1 MLKRHTIKDHL
12 RETHLFNGRA
22 GAALIVIL
30 ILATSLVARLFY
42 LQIFSH
48 EHFTT
53 LSQKNRVS
61 LVALPPTR
69 GLIYDRNG
77 VLLAQ
82 NLPSFSLEV
91 IPEQVSDIDATL
103 NELNKIIEI
112 SDYDRKRFK
121 KLLQKKRRFE
131 SVPLRFRLSEE
142 EVAKFANDRFRFPGV
157 DIEARLV
164 RDYPKGARAVHLIGY
179 VGRINEEEL
188 QTLDA
193 SVYSGISHIGKTGIE
208 KAYEDVLHGKAGFKQ
223 VEINALGRSLRTL
236 EATVPT
242 PGKNLYLTIDS
253 ALQAAAEDAF
263 GDRRGALVAID
274 PSNGDVLALVSAP
287 TFDPNPFVNGIET
300 EEYMALEKSTNRPL
314 FNRALRG
321 QYPPGSTIK
330 PFMGL
335 AGLENGKIS
344 AEDTTYCPG
353 FYSLKGDSHRYRDWK
368 HSGHGS
374 TNLAKAIGESCD
386 VYFYDLA
393 LTLGIDRIHSF
404 LSQFGFGQRSGI
416 DVQGELSAILPS
428 REWKRAARKQAWYP
442 GETVIVGIGQGYTL
456 TTPLQLASGTATI
469 ASRGNHMQPRVVKA
483 IQEPDRSTVAIVEPV
498 RHNVIRLTNPNYWN
512 QVIDAMITVVHGP
525 NGTAKA
531 IGVNASYRIAAKT
544 GTAQVFGIKQSEKYN
559 AENIPEELRDHALIV
574 AFAPA
579 ENPRIALSII
589 VENGGHGGGTAGP
602 IARQIMDHYLL
613 ASEQHDYVQVR

>member
-1 MLKRHTIKDHL
+1 MLKRHTLKDHL
-12 RETHLFNGRA
+12 RETRLFNGRA
-22 GAALIVIL
+22 GVALIIIT
-30 ILATSLVARLFY
+30 ILAFSLVARLFY

-48 EHFTT
+48 EHFTM

-91 IPEQVSDIDATL
+91 VPEQVSDMDATL
-103 NELNKIIEI
+103 SDLSKVIEI
-112 SDYDRKRFK
+112 SDSDLKRFK
-121 KLLQKKRRFE
+121 KLLQQKRSFE

-164 RDYPKGARAVHLIGY
+164 RDYPKGRQAVHLIGY

-188 QTLDA
+188 QQLDA
-193 SVYSGISHIGKTGIE
+193 SVYSGISHIGKTGVE
-208 KAYEDVLHGKAGFKQ
+208 KTYEDLLHGKAGFKQ

-236 EATVPT
+236 EATAPT

-274 PSNGDVLALVSAP
+274 PANGDVLALVSTP

-300 EEYMALEKSTNRPL
+300 EEYAALEQSPNRPL

-321 QYPPGSTIK
+321 QYPPGSTVK

-335 AGLENGKIS
+335 AGLENGKMS

-353 FYSLKGDSHRYRDWK
+353 FFSLKGNSHRYRDWK
-368 HSGHGS
+368 HSGHGT
-374 TNLAKAIGESCD
+374 TNLDKAIAESCD

-393 LTLGIDRIHSF
+393 LALGIDRIHGF
-404 LSQFGFGQRSGI
+404 LSQFGFGQKSGI
-416 DVQGELSAILPS
+416 DLQGEMAALLPS
-428 REWKRAARKQAWYP
+428 REWKQKSRKQAWYP
-442 GETVIVGIGQGYTL
+442 GETVIVGIGQGYML
-456 TTPLQLASGTATI
+456 TTPLQLASATATM
-469 ASRGNHMQPRVVKA
+469 ASRGNHMRPRVVKA
-483 IQEPDRSTVAIVEPV
+483 IQEPDRSSVAIVEPV
-498 RHNVIRLTNPNYWN
+498 RNNVIRLSNSDYWDQAIN
-512 QVIDAMITVVHGP
+512 AMINVVHGA

-531 IGVNASYRIAAKT
+531 IGANASFQIAAKT
-544 GTAQVFGIKQSEKYN
+544 GTAQVYSLKQNEKYN
-559 AENIPEELRDHALIV
+559 ADNIPEKLRDHALFI

-579 ENPRIALSII
+579 EAPRIALSII

-602 IARQIMDHYLL
+602 IARQILDHYLL